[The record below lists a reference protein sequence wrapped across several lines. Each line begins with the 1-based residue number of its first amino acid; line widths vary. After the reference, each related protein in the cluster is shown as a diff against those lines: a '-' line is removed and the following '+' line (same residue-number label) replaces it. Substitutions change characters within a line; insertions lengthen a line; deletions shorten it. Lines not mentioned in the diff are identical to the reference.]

1 MKDLSEI
8 PEFLRYYRVIM
19 PSEIDINKEEIF
31 YRDKYND
38 IINYIKN
45 MSTFNSENALKE
57 YLLPKG
63 AVLINV
69 NPGTD
74 ILEFI
79 KLISLNYSLDII
91 EFNDNE
97 IKKSPD
103 KFIETFIPILKAI
116 IGDYKKDSDLKS
128 EKEEEYENLVDSSI
142 VIEKKLLL
150 INQQSNYKAL
160 LKETNLL
167 EAFSASQKQSNLNF
181 IEANVILIWINYD
194 IQDIIEISS
203 KVYDSFDLLIKIP
216 LLNKIERETVLR
228 DFLEKNPKIVFDINA
243 LVNYTDNWE
252 VKDIK
257 QLLKVGIFKH
267 YLNSELNET
276 SNEITHVLLDL
287 IDTGEFLPIIT
298 PKISNDRL
306 FVEEDKKNQFA
317 KRNIA
322 KIEEEHYNKSNNINE
337 YINTIR
343 ESRFS
348 DFMLNQL
355 YENAASV
362 SYNELLLI
370 IDKIDKKESLE
381 ENDRKI
387 LAKYPFILNEA
398 PNKALINLEKA
409 KKRVDR
415 IRQVFGK

>member
-8 PEFLRYYRVIM
+8 PEFSRYYRVIL
-19 PSEIDINKEEIF
+19 SSKIDVDKEEIF

-38 IINYIKN
+38 IINYIKT

-57 YLLPKG
+57 YISPKG

-79 KLISLNYSLDII
+79 KLISLNYSLEII

-103 KFIETFIPILKAI
+103 KFIKSFIPILKAI
-116 IGDYKKDSDLKS
+116 IGNIKKDTDLKS
-128 EKEEEYENLVDSSI
+128 EEEEYKKNFVDSNRNSQ
-142 VIEKKLLL
+142 KKLLL
-150 INQQSNYKAL
+150 INQHSNFKTL

-167 EAFSASQKQSNLNF
+167 ETFSGLQKQGNFNF
-181 IEANVILIWINYD
+181 IEANLILIWINYD
-194 IQDIIEISS
+194 IQDVIEISS
-203 KVYDSFDLLIKIP
+203 NVYNSFDLFIKVQ

-267 YLNSELNET
+267 YLNSELNDT

-287 IDTGEFLPIIT
+287 IDTGEFLPTIRS
-298 PKISNDRL
+298 KISNDRL
-306 FVEEDKKNQFA
+306 VMEEENNNQFVKKN
-317 KRNIA
+317 IV
-322 KIEEEHYNKSNNINE
+322 KIEEEQYNKTNNINE
-337 YINTIR
+337 YINNIR
-343 ESRFS
+343 ESRIS

-362 SYNELLLI
+362 NYNELLLI
-370 IDKIDKKESLE
+370 IDKIGKKEPLE

-387 LAKYPFILNEA
+387 LAKYPFILNET

-415 IRQVFGK
+415 IRQAFGK

>member
-287 IDTGEFLPIIT
+287 IDTGEFLPTIT

-306 FVEEDKKNQFA
+306 VMEEDKKNQFA

-370 IDKIDKKESLE
+370 IDKIDKKEPLE

>member
-287 IDTGEFLPIIT
+287 IDTGEFLPTIT

-306 FVEEDKKNQFA
+306 VVEEDKKNQFA

>member
-306 FVEEDKKNQFA
+306 VVEEDKKNQFA

-370 IDKIDKKESLE
+370 IDKIDKKEPLE